1 MVAKVLTKE
10 GAAVWEMPMLYK
22 AVFQTVLLYGNEIWV
37 ATGVMLMVIE
47 SFYHLVVR
55 KIAGDTSRSAGD
67 VVW

>member
-1 MVAKVLTKE
+1 
-10 GAAVWEMPMLYK
+10 MPMLYK